1 MGENMVSNCTID
13 AVTGSAART
22 MDKRASHRPI
32 GRRRL
37 ARYSQIRMTRM
48 TSANLLG
55 EQAEQAAKMAQQMKP
70 GEGGKLDVLEA
81 KKAAKDAE

>member
-1 MGENMVSNCTID
+1 MGENMVSNCIID

-55 EQAEQAAKMAQQMKP
+55 EQAEQAAMCDDLTDQRIDFVSA
-70 GEGGKLDVLEA
+70 GV
-81 KKAAKDAE
+81 